1 LATAKNKLKTFLTEK
16 GLSSRKQA
24 YDLYSFFYY
33 NLKINKMK
41 SISKILITIIVLL
54 SFPLCNAQIKNQK
67 TETVKIYG
75 NCEMCESTIE
85 KAGNL
90 KSQSNVDWNK
100 ETKMATISYDSLKT
114 SKEEILKRIALA
126 GYDSDTFLAPKD
138 TYSNLPSCCQYERA
152 EQTIAKME
160 ESEMEMTTN
169 DHSIHSNKIDEMQ
182 DADPLSEVYDSYFA
196 VKDALVKTD
205 GAKASTR
212 AKTLFTEIN
221 NVNMGKLSMDVHMTW
236 MKVLENL
243 KEDAEH
249 IADIKDVGRQRDHFI
264 SLSKNI
270 YEVMKISKQETP
282 TYYQFCP
289 MANDGKGANWLSKEN
304 AIKNPYYGSQ
314 MLNCGNTVET
324 LKK

>member
-1 LATAKNKLKTFLTEK
+1 
-16 GLSSRKQA
+16 
-24 YDLYSFFYY
+24 
-33 NLKINKMK
+33 MK
-41 SISKILITIIVLL
+41 SNSNIFLTIIVLL
-54 SFPLCNAQIKNQK
+54 LFPLCNAQTKNQK

-75 NCEMCESTIE
+75 NCEICESTIE

-90 KSQSNVDWNK
+90 KNQSIVDWNK
-100 ETKMATISYDSLKT
+100 ETKFAIISYDSLKT

-126 GYDSDTFLAPKD
+126 GYDSDTFLAPND
-138 TYSNLPSCCQYERA
+138 TYSNLPSCCQYERIK
-152 EQTIAKME
+152 QTNTKME
-160 ESEMEMTTN
+160 EPKMEMTTI
-169 DHSIHSNKIDEMQ
+169 DHSMHSNKMDEMQ
-182 DADPLSEVYDSYFA
+182 DPNPLSEVYDSYFA
-196 VKDALVKTD
+196 VKDALVRTD
-205 GAKASTR
+205 GAAASTSS
-212 AKTLFTEIN
+212 KTLFTEIN
-221 NVNMGKLSMDVHMTW
+221 NVKMDKLSMDVHMAW
-236 MKVLENL
+236 MKVFENL

-249 IADIKDVGRQRDHFI
+249 IADIKDIGRQRDHFI

-324 LKK
+324 IKE